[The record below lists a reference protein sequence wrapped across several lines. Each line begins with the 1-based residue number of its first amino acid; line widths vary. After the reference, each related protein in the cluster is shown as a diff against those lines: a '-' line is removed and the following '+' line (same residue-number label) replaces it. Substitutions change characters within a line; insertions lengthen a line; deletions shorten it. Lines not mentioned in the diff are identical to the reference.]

1 MRPSTGTTIG
11 RAAFGLAVVGLTA
24 ALGVAGP
31 AAAQVADLVDRGA
44 FRVCADPANKPL
56 SAEDGSGF
64 ENTIAELFA
73 DKLGVPLQYT
83 WFPQVTGF
91 VRNTLQAGKCDVV
104 IGYAQGDELVLN
116 TNHYYTSTHVI
127 VVRRDSDLA
136 DVDTIA
142 DPRLRGRRI
151 GVVAGAPAST
161 HVARLGLMKDAEPY
175 DLMTDRRVE
184 DPAGQMLADLESGKI
199 DAAFL
204 WGPVGGPLVK
214 QGHPDL
220 VATPLLKEQGP
231 PRLVFR
237 ITMGVRAGE
246 DEWKR
251 ELNSQ
256 IRRNQDEI
264 DAILRD
270 AGVPILDD
278 YGKGEKPAEG

>member
-1 MRPSTGTTIG
+1 MGPIFRPTLI
-11 RAAFGLAVVGLTA
+11 GLAV
-24 ALGVAGP
+24 ALGLAAGP
-31 AAAQVADLVDRGA
+31 AAAQVADLVDRSA

-64 ENTIAELFA
+64 ENRIAALFA
-73 DKLGVPLQYT
+73 EKLGVPLQYT

-104 IGYAQGDELVLN
+104 MGYAQGDELVLN

-127 VVRRDSDLA
+127 VVRADGDLA
-136 DVDTIA
+136 DVDTLT
-142 DPRLRGRRI
+142 DPRLKGKRI
-151 GVVAGAPAST
+151 GVVAGSPPAT
-161 HVARLGLMKDAEPY
+161 HVARLGMMKDARPY
-175 DLMTDRRVE
+175 NLMTDRRVE
-184 DPAGQMLADLESGKI
+184 DPAGQMLRDLEDGTI
-199 DAAFL
+199 DAALL
-204 WGPVGGPLVK
+204 WGPIGGPLVK
-214 QGHPDL
+214 QDHPDL
-220 VATPLLKEQGP
+220 VATPLLKEQGT

-246 DEWKR
+246 DTWKR

-256 IRRNQDEI
+256 IRRNQDAI

-278 YGKGEKPAEG
+278 FGKGEKPAAG